1 MLQVARYLLKNYNRV
16 HRESK
21 KPLPETV
28 AYLKDVMNPEISTID
43 TEEIEDLRNP
53 ELLLKA
59 YRITSSFRIKKA
71 AEKILLGITSG
82 MDLKKTWDEHSGLEL
97 V

>member
-1 MLQVARYLLKNYNRV
+1 MYLGDFTILMLQVARYLLKNYNRV

-43 TEEIEDLRNP
+43 TE
-53 ELLLKA
+53 
-59 YRITSSFRIKKA
+59 
-71 AEKILLGITSG
+71 
-82 MDLKKTWDEHSGLEL
+82 
-97 V
+97 